1 MVGQIPETP
10 PGQPGAG
17 AAGGR
22 EEEGG
27 VSSSAEGPAEGL
39 RTRQLG
45 MLEAAMQQ
53 LGEGVII
60 ADLGGRFVFWN
71 AVAESIIGR
80 DQLAAAAGE
89 RPVIS
94 NCFLPDGVTPYPP
107 EQLPLTL
114 GLRGE
119 HVDNAEVFIHDPN
132 APEGI
137 RIVVNGGPLRGVDGE
152 LTGGA
157 VLFRDITAQRRSDEL
172 LRRLSMAV
180 ERTTDGVFITDVK
193 AVIEYVNPAFE
204 AMTGYSR
211 DRVIGR
217 PASILKSGLQ
227 EPGFYREL
235 WTSILSGKVHSATL
249 LNRRRDG
256 SLFHAE
262 QTITPVLD
270 ETSNL
275 IKFVSVMR
283 DITDLIRAK
292 EQDVE
297 MRLARTVQQKFYP
310 IGPPELAGFDL
321 AGAAF
326 PADQTCGD
334 YYDFLPMSDGRLG
347 IAMGDV
353 SGHGF
358 SAALLMAKTRAYL
371 RAVARASMGLNDTLS
386 ALNAFLFE
394 DTESERF
401 VTLML
406 VLLDPVRRSIV
417 YSSAGHVDGYVLN
430 GSGNLKHVLR
440 STGPALGIFGRAEF
454 PPSPELPLASGDLLL
469 LLTDGIGEARREDG
483 AFFETGRS
491 FGRLLMRGKRMPLRS
506 SIGFTG
512 RTWSLPRTTANET
525 TSRWSCAR
533 RFPET
538 AAWLP
543 VERDDRQALG
553 EECTGLDVHVRVS
566 GQSRGPRGL
575 PKCPIAGGAKPGGPA
590 GGLWIRRHRAT
601 MSPSYSFTRPGSR
614 MPAHEARGVE
624 CYLGAS
630 SPVPGQP
637 GDGYGGSRGRGMTA
651 SWLEIVFVLLTGLG
665 QFLVA
670 GWLEPQLAFVVG
682 ASLFWAGF
690 VVIRERDAPGTHRVG
705 VHDAGFRPEHGLLLP
720 IMLLAP
726 RVRRLRARYTGQH
739 DVELAH
745 RDDRHPLSLLGTRP
759 TVPHRGLACRELEE
773 AQPDSGSGSHRLDG
787 R

>member
-1 MVGQIPETP
+1 MVAGQIPETP
-10 PGQPGAG
+10 PGQPAAG
-17 AAGGR
+17 AAGGPGKGR
-22 EEEGG
+22 G
-27 VSSSAEGPAEGL
+27 VSSSAETPAEAL

-60 ADLGGRFVFWN
+60 ADLRGRFVFWN
-71 AVAESIIGR
+71 AVAESIIGK
-80 DQLAAAAGE
+80 DQLTASPAEG
-89 RPVIS
+89 PIIS

-119 HVDNAEVFIHDPN
+119 HVDNAEVCIQNPD
-132 APEGI
+132 APESI
-137 RIVVNGGPLRGVDGE
+137 RIVVNGGPLQGMDGDR
-152 LTGGA
+152 TGGA

-211 DRVIGR
+211 DQAIGR

-227 EPGFYREL
+227 EPGFYQEL

-283 DITDLIRAK
+283 DITDLIRAQ

-297 MRLARTVQQKFYP
+297 MRIARTVQQKFYP
-310 IGPPELAGFDL
+310 TGPPELAGFDL
-321 AGAAF
+321 AGAAY
-326 PADQTCGD
+326 PADRTCGD

-417 YSSAGHVDGYVLN
+417 YSSAGHIDGYVLD
-430 GSGNLKHVLR
+430 GSGKLKHVLR
-440 STGPALGIFGRAEF
+440 STGPALGIFGEAEF
-454 PPSPELPLASGDLLL
+454 PPSPELPLTGGDLLL

-483 AFFETGRS
+483 AFFETERILRAVADARQEDAS
-491 FGRLLMRGKRMPLRS
+491 AIIHRLHR
-506 SIGFTG
+506 
-512 RTWSLPRTTANET
+512 ANLEF
-525 TSRWSCAR
+525 A
-533 RFPET
+533 P
-538 AAWLP
+538 
-543 VERDDRQALG
+543 DDRQ
-553 EECTGLDVHVRVS
+553 
-566 GQSRGPRGL
+566 
-575 PKCPIAGGAKPGGPA
+575 
-590 GGLWIRRHRAT
+590 
-601 MSPSYSFTRPGSR
+601 
-614 MPAHEARGVE
+614 
-624 CYLGAS
+624 
-630 SPVPGQP
+630 
-637 GDGYGGSRGRGMTA
+637 
-651 SWLEIVFVLLTGLG
+651 
-665 QFLVA
+665 
-670 GWLEPQLAFVVG
+670 
-682 ASLFWAGF
+682 
-690 VVIRERDAPGTHRVG
+690 
-705 VHDAGFRPEHGLLLP
+705 
-720 IMLLAP
+720 
-726 RVRRLRARYTGQH
+726 
-739 DVELAH
+739 
-745 RDDRHPLSLLGTRP
+745 RDDIAVVVCKALP
-759 TVPHRGLACRELEE
+759 
-773 AQPDSGSGSHRLDG
+773 
-787 R
+787 